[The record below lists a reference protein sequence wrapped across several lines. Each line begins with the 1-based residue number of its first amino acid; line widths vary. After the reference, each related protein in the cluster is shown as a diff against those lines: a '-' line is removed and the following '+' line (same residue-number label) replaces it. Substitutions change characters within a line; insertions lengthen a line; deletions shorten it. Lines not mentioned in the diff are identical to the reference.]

1 MPLRPHPTRL
11 RSSVP
16 RSPACGRGHGLA
28 WEADAPWCL
37 EDPGDAGPGPVAV
50 SAPLPGDG
58 ATPGTRPRCTVPMG
72 SSARARPTGGP
83 AALGPWCCSLGRRG
97 GGTQEPERAG
107 RRLREV
113 ARPTVSCAGPRGWP
127 SLCGQATPR
136 CPQLLPAPVGEQSF
150 PTTLTS
156 YDVVDAIFKLL
167 NIINMTYR
175 LSDRVGHVAT
185 PAKPSFPTR
194 LLCHLDAPSG
204 RRRRFLW
211 GAHASL

>member
-1 MPLRPHPTRL
+1 MGFRSGSSSGPGLQAFGVVPVPLRPHPTRL

-28 WEADAPWCL
+28 LEADAPWCL

-50 SAPLPGDG
+50 STPLPGDG

-113 ARPTVSCAGPRGWP
+113 ARPTVSCAGPRRWL
-127 SLCGQATPR
+127 SLCGQA
-136 CPQLLPAPVGEQSF
+136 
-150 PTTLTS
+150 
-156 YDVVDAIFKLL
+156 
-167 NIINMTYR
+167 
-175 LSDRVGHVAT
+175 
-185 PAKPSFPTR
+185 
-194 LLCHLDAPSG
+194 
-204 RRRRFLW
+204 
-211 GAHASL
+211 ASLSPAAPGACRGAELPYDTYSHRMTL

>member
-1 MPLRPHPTRL
+1 MGPHQGPD
-11 RSSVP
+11 P
-16 RSPACGRGHGLA
+16 DARSPWGAQ
-28 WEADAPWCL
+28 P
-37 EDPGDAGPGPVAV
+37 GPGP
-50 SAPLPGDG
+50 
-58 ATPGTRPRCTVPMG
+58 
-72 SSARARPTGGP
+72 P
-83 AALGPWCCSLGRRG
+83 AAPRPLVLGAVLWG
-97 GGTQEPERAG
+97 GGGAGWTQEPERAG

-204 RRRRFLW
+204 RRRGFLW